1 MSNYWNLIKE
11 KLLKEKGVLSIGFSD
26 IVGAG
31 ISAGFWFYVASVVT
45 PENYG
50 EIHYFLG
57 IAGLVQIVSM
67 IGNSHSLT
75 VYSAK
80 NENIQSTLFLLS
92 IIPTIISCLI
102 IGLLFNRIDT
112 GILALGYVIFESV
125 NAVTLGKK
133 FYSKYA
139 KLIIIQ
145 KILTVILGIGFLYGF
160 GYEGIIFALG
170 LTFVPHM
177 IIFIKEFK
185 NNKVQFNLLKSKKNF
200 IINNYIVKLSGGL
213 GGQIDK
219 IILAPL
225 LGFTLLGNYSLSLQ
239 IFSIL
244 VIFSSISFK
253 YLLPQDSSGIS
264 NKNLKKI
271 LILISIG
278 ISILGITV
286 LPKIIPI
293 FFPKFIQ
300 AVDAISIMSIAIVPE
315 TITMLYMSKILGKEK
330 SKIILISKLI
340 SLSILIIGFILIGPI
355 MGIIGLSIIMVL
367 ASISQTSILALSE
380 IRVRE
385 RNGTK

>member
-177 IIFIKEFK
+177 IIFI
-185 NNKVQFNLLKSKKNF
+185 NNQ
-200 IINNYIVKLSGGL
+200 
-213 GGQIDK
+213 
-219 IILAPL
+219 
-225 LGFTLLGNYSLSLQ
+225 
-239 IFSIL
+239 
-244 VIFSSISFK
+244 
-253 YLLPQDSSGIS
+253 
-264 NKNLKKI
+264 
-271 LILISIG
+271 LI
-278 ISILGITV
+278 
-286 LPKIIPI
+286 
-293 FFPKFIQ
+293 
-300 AVDAISIMSIAIVPE
+300 
-315 TITMLYMSKILGKEK
+315 
-330 SKIILISKLI
+330 
-340 SLSILIIGFILIGPI
+340 
-355 MGIIGLSIIMVL
+355 
-367 ASISQTSILALSE
+367 
-380 IRVRE
+380 
-385 RNGTK
+385 